1 MTDKIDQFESRFRS
15 ADTPALRYER
25 VAFRSVLLIT
35 DRDQPEAHQLMQ
47 QARGFLGELDSDK
60 PQWNVVTGDA
70 YGAVDELLRLI
81 ETHDPDLIVTHRNL
95 HTASRKPKFSLGTYL
110 DELTQSTK
118 VPVLVLPSDE
128 NEQLIDPP
136 PSTRCVL
143 VVADHLT
150 GDSRLVDVGARM
162 TTPGGTLV
170 LAHIEDDATFAR
182 YMVEIG
188 KVPDIETDMV
198 HDRLRE
204 QLLKAPAEYIDSCVR
219 VLREAGLSVKVEK
232 IVEFGHTLADYRR
245 LVTEHAV
252 DLMVFHTREGSSLG
266 LHGSAYLMTA
276 TFRDVPLLL
285 L

>member
-1 MTDKIDQFESRFRS
+1 MPNKIDEFESRFRS
-15 ADTPALRYER
+15 ADKPELQYEH

-35 DRDQPEAHQLMQ
+35 DRDQPEADRLMR

-60 PQWNVVTGDA
+60 PRWSVVTGGA
-70 YGAVDELLRLI
+70 YGSVDELLRLI
-81 ETHDPDLIVTHRNL
+81 ETHGPDLIVTHRNL

-128 NEQLIDPP
+128 NGDVIDPP
-136 PSTRCVL
+136 PTTRCVL

-150 GDSRLVDVGARM
+150 GDNRLVDVGARM
-162 TTPGGTLV
+162 TAPGGTLV
-170 LAHIEDDATFAR
+170 LAHIEDDATFER
-182 YMVEIG
+182 YVAEIG
-188 KVPDIETDMV
+188 KIPDIETDMV

-219 VLREAGLSVKVEK
+219 VLREAGVKMNVEK
-232 IVEFGHTLADYRR
+232 TVEFGHRLADYRR
-245 LVTEHAV
+245 LMAQHAA
-252 DLMVFHTREGSSLG
+252 DLMVFHTRAGSSLG
-266 LHGSAYLMTA
+266 LHGAAYLITA